1 MNINIKVGIC
11 RYGIKEYRVFI
22 CTSDTFNGTADYED
36 NDEICNDIK
45 MVCYA
50 VWFED
55 MINKG
60 RINTGMGQ
68 FKELGEAVNAVE
80 SSTGFVKW
88 I

>member
-1 MNINIKVGIC
+1 
-11 RYGIKEYRVFI
+11 
-22 CTSDTFNGTADYED
+22 
-36 NDEICNDIK
+36 
-45 MVCYA
+45 
-50 VWFED
+50 

-68 FKELGEAVNAVE
+68 YKELGEAVNAVE